1 MKYKKGSTITKLA
14 LNIGNVMLPRSVPK
28 NSLFDDDGYF
38 YKEEDEDEKPVYSN
52 GMDIKGF
59 IA

>member
-28 NSLFDDDGYF
+28 NFHFDYDGYF
-38 YKEEDEDEKPVYSN
+38 YKEEDVDEKPNPNVIDS
-52 GMDIKGF
+52 KRF

>member
-1 MKYKKGSTITKLA
+1 MKYKKGSTITKLT

-28 NSLFDDDGYF
+28 NFHFDDDGYF
-38 YKEEDEDEKPVYSN
+38 YKEEDVDEKPYPNVNDS
-52 GMDIKGF
+52 KRF